1 MTDNLSPEPSPRGT
15 ILTFAI
21 IALAII
27 GGAVL
32 LLITRPEPVRITINP
47 PLPTATSLPTATP
60 APITVY
66 VTGAVNQPET
76 TITLPAGSRVQ
87 EALDNVGGVTEN
99 ADLERVNLA
108 QILRDGDQVHVPELN
123 ESAETALPTPS
134 GGITIV
140 HVNSATLEEL
150 MTLPGVGEAL
160 GQRIIDYRT
169 ANGAFVDMAALD
181 EVSGIGPA
189 MLENLEGLVAFD

>member
-1 MTDNLSPEPSPRGT
+1 MTDNFEPSPRNT
-15 ILTFAI
+15 ILAFAI

-32 LLITRPEPVRITINP
+32 LLVTRPEPVKITINP

-87 EALDNVGGVTEN
+87 EALDMAGGITEN

-123 ESAETALPTPS
+123 EMAEITLPTPS

-140 HVNSATLEEL
+140 YVNSATVEEL

-160 GQRIIDYRT
+160 AQRIIDYRT
-169 ANGAFVDMAALD
+169 ANGAFADLSALD
-181 EVSGIGPA
+181 NVSGIGPA
-189 MLENLEGLVAFD
+189 MLENLAGLIAFD